1 MHPSELDIPNFFT
14 DVSFHVSFHVK
25 FGNMGCYDFSINNRS
40 SQLSFGYVNFNVKY
54 YILSQIFYKKIGCLE
69 N

>member
-25 FGNMGCYDFSINNRS
+25 FGNMGCCDISINNPQNS
-40 SQLSFGYVNFNVKY
+40 GLVT
-54 YILSQIFYKKIGCLE
+54 
-69 N
+69 